1 MAETVAFTATQFADG
16 KERIELRRQRE
27 AGFLRKAKSELIPKA
42 EWIRLAP
49 PAGMAAL
56 SRLRSLPGAEAI
68 AEDDD
73 GLIVPPECIAPLT
86 EHEAHSLGLPPATNL
101 TLELD
106 ASGALHDGTISVA
119 KKWLRRGGMP
129 VRVKVTG
136 ARIRE
141 SSGTARLAEP
151 IYSTN
156 LQVDRLA
163 AAGDGDERRARFAEL
178 REMLGDLDGDAVK
191 PDGFISKVR
200 IAYAANFSLDLRT
213 HGGLFDFDPVLFSR
227 SVGENEDGDL
237 VDANETALL
246 TDFEQQKFSTRFRSQ
261 RGGKRSYLLSDGT
274 ILFVDPLL
282 GKALD
287 IVREKQSAT
296 GDERKDFARSP
307 QAYIRERLAL
317 DDTGDDE
324 AADRLFIE
332 TQQYSERVAGIETW
346 QKPVLPWIK
355 PKPNSW
361 LPESFGIRIGEEPD
375 VVHVDLKPGEA
386 EELLGKIDRAIDG
399 GQKTTAFKGEDV
411 PATPVSRTAVKS
423 VVDLETE
430 IANDTEKGSDNQ
442 ELPAQL
448 PTYFLKVGENF
459 ETLEYSRLTAQAT
472 DAVNFVPP
480 PMPACVRSSPKPH
493 QIEAFAW
500 LTEAWD
506 RKVPGLLLA
515 DDMGLGKT
523 FQALTFLSWLRSIK
537 APGQPVLIVAPTGLL
552 RNWQAEIKLH
562 LEHGALGE
570 IVEAFG
576 TNLKSLR
583 LEAGNDIRGGTSKLD
598 VSHWK
603 DAGVVLTTFETMRD
617 YHMSFARVPF
627 SAIIYDEIQKLKNP
641 ASQMTRAAKALNADI
656 QVGMTGTPVENRL
669 QDLWSI
675 ADVVFPGFLGSSK
688 EFERTYSADDSDA
701 LKALQDQLIER
712 DGVAPPFM
720 LRRMKEALLT
730 GLPSKEVVPYEVSMP
745 LEQADAYDRVLA
757 RARALRQSGDK
768 GAMLKILHMLRGTSL
783 HPKPPVGLD
792 DFEGYISSSARLAKT
807 FELLDEISRKG
818 EKALVFCEDL
828 DMQAFLAIAFQ
839 ERFGLSHAVQIIN
852 GSVAGSKRQDMVT
865 KFQSRPAGFDVMI
878 LSPKAGGVGL
888 TITAANHVIHLSRW
902 WNPAVEDQATDRV
915 YRIGQDKPVT
925 VHIPMAVHPDDAI
938 GPSSFDVRLNRL
950 MERKRELSR
959 GLLVPPESASD
970 IDEML
975 SAVLDGE
982 KPTPTKHESA
992 GEPAASQTSEPPDPA
1007 SIDMPESDRG
1017 APFNEGSASDELTPA
1032 PTHVVSTSEEGI
1044 AAQSSTQSDSD
1055 DEAVADDGESIS
1067 SARSEAPPTRQDR
1080 PILSAKPVAK
1090 SAIQSPVE
1098 AAESRVTEVRR
1109 VVYEVGGMRDWTI
1122 FNQHIEGCSIQSL
1135 RIIDPYCCANE
1146 AARRRLVDFV
1156 VRFAKASRGVTHV
1169 QVKSFDADSV
1179 KDCWESDD
1187 EQSRDLQSRMAGKLP
1202 DAEFR
1207 HIQKSRRSAEDLHDR
1222 SVTALL
1228 ENGEKVIWDLGRGI
1242 DGVMTARNA
1251 CTVNAFREPA
1261 LDTAA

>member
-1 MAETVAFTATQFADG
+1 MAETVAFTANQLADG
-16 KERIELRRQRE
+16 TERIELRRQRE
-27 AGFLRKAKSELIPKA
+27 AGFLRKAKSEPVSKA

-56 SRLRSLPGAEAI
+56 SRLRSLPGSEGI
-68 AEDDD
+68 VKDDE

-101 TLELD
+101 TLELS
-106 ASGALHDGTISVA
+106 ANGALHDGTISVT

-129 VRVKVTG
+129 VRVKRIG

-141 SSGTARLAEP
+141 PGGTARLAEP
-151 IYSTN
+151 IYTTN
-156 LQVDRLA
+156 LLVDRLVA
-163 AAGDGDERRARFAEL
+163 AEDADERRARFAEL
-178 REMLGDLDGDAVK
+178 RERLGDLDSDAVK

-227 SVGENEDGDL
+227 SVSENEDGDL
-237 VDANETALL
+237 TDAKETALL
-246 TDFEQQKFSTRFRSQ
+246 TDFEQQKFSGRFRSQ
-261 RGGKRSYLLSDGT
+261 KGGKRSYLLSDGT

-287 IVREKQSAT
+287 IVREKQSAN
-296 GDERKDFARSP
+296 GDDRRDFARSP

-317 DDTGDDE
+317 DETGDDE

-346 QKPVLPWIK
+346 QRPVLPWIK

-375 VVHVDLKPGEA
+375 VVHVDLEPGEA
-386 EELLGKIDRAIDG
+386 AELLGKIDTAIHG
-399 GQKTTAFKGEDV
+399 AQQTTAFKGEDV
-411 PATPVSRTAVKS
+411 PATPASRTAVKS
-423 VVDLETE
+423 VVDLEAE
-430 IANDTEKGSDNQ
+430 IAKDAPESGQEK
-442 ELPAQL
+442 EPPAEL

-459 ETLEYSRLTAQAT
+459 ETLEYSRLNAHNA
-472 DAVNFVPP
+472 DARDFIPP
-480 PMPACVRSSPKPH
+480 AMPAGVRSTPKPH

-523 FQALTFLSWLRSIK
+523 FQALTFLSWLRSIR

-552 RNWQAEIKLH
+552 RNWQVEIELH
-562 LEHGALGE
+562 LKPRALGE

-576 TNLKSLR
+576 TNLNSLR

-598 VSHWK
+598 VSHLK
-603 DAGVVLTTFETMRD
+603 DAGVVLTTYETMRD
-617 YHMSFARVPF
+617 YHMSFARVRF
-627 SAIIYDEIQKLKNP
+627 SAIVYDEIQKLKNP

-688 EFERTYSADDSDA
+688 EFEKTYSADNGEA

-712 DGVAPPFM
+712 DGRSPAFM
-720 LRRMKEALLT
+720 LRRMKEALLAC
-730 GLPSKEVVPYEVSMP
+730 LPEKHVVAYEVAMP
-745 LEQADAYDRVLA
+745 REQAEAYDRVLA

-768 GAMLKILHMLRGTSL
+768 GVMLKILHMLRGTSL

-792 DFEGYISSSARLAKT
+792 EFGGYISSSARLAKT
-807 FELLDEISRKG
+807 FELLDEISRQG

-828 DMQAFLAIAFQ
+828 DMQSFLAIAIE
-839 ERFGLSHAVQIIN
+839 ERFGLSHPVQIIN
-852 GSVAGSKRQDMVT
+852 GSVAGSKRQDMVA

-938 GPSSFDVRLNRL
+938 GQSSFDVRLNRL

-959 GLLVPPESASD
+959 GLLVPPESDAD

-975 SAVLDGE
+975 SAVLDGD
-982 KPTPTKHESA
+982 KPDDGQNEEVTGVARSPTSEAIDGHSTE
-992 GEPAASQTSEPPDPA
+992 EPAAYSIEP
-1007 SIDMPESDRG
+1007 
-1017 APFNEGSASDELTPA
+1017 
-1032 PTHVVSTSEEGI
+1032 
-1044 AAQSSTQSDSD
+1044 
-1055 DEAVADDGESIS
+1055 DDGHVQGATDESGSHARREIES
-1067 SARSEAPPTRQDR
+1067 TRTDRSEALQVRANLPV
-1080 PILSAKPVAK
+1080 LSARPA
-1090 SAIQSPVE
+1090 ADGGPRSPVE
-1098 AAESRVTEVRR
+1098 AAEARVSEVRR
-1109 VVYEVGGMRDWTI
+1109 VVFEVGGMRDWAI
-1122 FNQHIEGCSIQSL
+1122 FTQYIENRVIQSL

-1146 AARRRLVDFV
+1146 AARRRVVDFV
-1156 VRFAKASRGVTHV
+1156 FRFAKAADGLAHLQVT
-1169 QVKSFDADSV
+1169 SFDADSV

-1187 EQSRDLQSRMAGKLP
+1187 DQARDLRSRMASKLP
-1202 DAEFR
+1202 GTEFR
-1207 HIQKSRRSAEDLHDR
+1207 HIQKSRRSSEDLHDR
-1222 SVTALL
+1222 SVTAHLV
-1228 ENGEKVIWDLGRGI
+1228 NGEKVIWDLGRGI
-1242 DGVMTARNA
+1242 DGVMTAKHA

-1261 LDTAA
+1261 MDAAAKRADDA

>member
-1 MAETVAFTATQFADG
+1 MAETITFIASQLADG
-16 KERIELRRQRE
+16 RERIELRKHSD
-27 AGFLRKAKSELIPKA
+27 AGLFRKAKSELVSRA

-56 SRLRSLPGAEAI
+56 SRLRSLPGAEEVI
-68 AEDDD
+68 EDDN
-73 GLIVPPECIAPLT
+73 GLTIPPECVAPLT
-86 EHEAHSLGLPPATNL
+86 EHEAYSLGLPPTTNL

-141 SSGTARLAEP
+141 PNGTARLAEP

-156 LQVDRLA
+156 LLVDRLA
-163 AAGDGDERRARFAEL
+163 AADDADERRARFAEL
-178 REMLGDLDGDAVK
+178 REKLGDLDSEAVK

-213 HGGLFDFDPVLFSR
+213 QGGLFDFDPVLFSK
-227 SVGENEDGDL
+227 SVSENEDGDL
-237 VDANETALL
+237 VDAKETALL
-246 TDFEQQKFSTRFRSQ
+246 TDFEQQRFSGRFRSQ
-261 RGGKRSYLLSDGT
+261 KGGKRSYLLSDGT

-287 IVREKQSAT
+287 VVREKQTAT
-296 GDERKDFARSP
+296 GDERKNFARSP

-317 DDTGDDE
+317 DEMGDDE

-375 VVHVDLKPGEA
+375 VVHVSLEPGEA
-386 EELLGKIDRAIDG
+386 AVLLDKIDIAIKG
-399 GQKTTAFKGEDV
+399 GQTTTPFKGEDV
-411 PATPVSRTAVKS
+411 PTTSASRTAVKG
-423 VVDLETE
+423 VVDLEAE
-430 IANDTEKGSDNQ
+430 IAKDAEENDLDE
-442 ELPAQL
+442 EPPAEI

-459 ETLEYSRLTAQAT
+459 ETLEYSRLAAKTK
-472 DAVNFVPP
+472 DSINFVPP
-480 PMPACVRSSPKPH
+480 ALPACVRSSPKPH
-493 QIEAFAW
+493 QVEAFAW

-506 RKVPGLLLA
+506 QKVPGLLLA

-523 FQALTFLSWLRSIK
+523 FQALTFLSWLRSVQ
-537 APGQPVLIVAPTGLL
+537 APSQPVLIVAPTGLL
-552 RNWQAEIKLH
+552 RNWQAEIELH
-562 LEHGALGE
+562 LEQGALGE

-583 LEAGNDIRGGTSKLD
+583 LEPGNDIRGGTSKLD

-603 DAGVVLTTFETMRD
+603 GAGVVLTTFETMRD

-627 SAIIYDEIQKLKNP
+627 AAIIFDEIQKLKNP
-641 ASQMTRAAKALNADI
+641 ASQMTRAAKTLNADI

-675 ADVVFPGFLGSSK
+675 SDVVFPGFLGSSK
-688 EFERTYSADDSDA
+688 EFEKTFSAADSGA
-701 LKALQDQLIER
+701 LRALQDQLIER
-712 DGVAPPFM
+712 DGAAPPFM
-720 LRRMKEALLT
+720 LRRMKEALLS
-730 GLPSKEVVPYEVSMP
+730 GLPDKDVVPYEVAMP
-745 LEQADAYDRVLA
+745 REQAEAYDRVLA

-783 HPKPPVGLD
+783 HPEPPVGLD
-792 DFEGYISSSARLAKT
+792 DFSGYIRSSARLVKT

-828 DMQAFLAIAFQ
+828 DMQAFLAIAVQ
-839 ERFGLSHAVQIIN
+839 ERFRLSHPVQIIN

-865 KFQSRPAGFDVMI
+865 TFQSRPPGFDVMI

-888 TITAANHVIHLSRW
+888 TITAANHVVHLSRW

-925 VHIPMAVHPDDAI
+925 VHIPMAVHPDEAI

-959 GLLVPPESASD
+959 GLLVPPESDSD
-970 IDEML
+970 IDVML
-975 SAVLDGE
+975 SAVLDGDKE
-982 KPTPTKHESA
+982 YIASA
-992 GEPAASQTSEPPDPA
+992 PPQMRCIANPQSADLPSDHREGSFEGGSGAKEIAGDQRARVPDPEEPP
-1007 SIDMPESDRG
+1007 
-1017 APFNEGSASDELTPA
+1017 
-1032 PTHVVSTSEEGI
+1032 PT
-1044 AAQSSTQSDSD
+1044 QSSENRDFDDSD
-1055 DEAVADDGESIS
+1055 AVADDIEPPEPS
-1067 SARSEAPPTRQDR
+1067 SSEAASSRQDR
-1080 PILSAKPVAK
+1080 PILSVRSVA
-1090 SAIQSPVE
+1090 ANEPQSPIE
-1098 AAESRVTEVRR
+1098 AAETRVPEIRR
-1109 VVYEVGGMRDWTI
+1109 VVFEVGGMRDWTI
-1122 FNQHIEGCSIQSL
+1122 FAQHIEGCAIQRL
-1135 RIIDPYCCANE
+1135 RIIDPYCCATE
-1146 AARRRLVDFV
+1146 AARRRLVDFIA
-1156 VRFAKASRGVTHV
+1156 RFAKVSGSVAQV
-1169 QVKSFDADSV
+1169 QVKSFDADSL

-1187 EQSRDLQSRMAGKLP
+1187 DQSRDLESRIKNKLP
-1202 DAEFR
+1202 DTELR

-1222 SVTALL
+1222 SVTAHLD
-1228 ENGEKVIWDLGRGI
+1228 NGEMITWDLGRGI
-1242 DGVMTARNA
+1242 DGVMTARHA

-1261 LDTAA
+1261 LNAAAEGH

>member
-1 MAETVAFTATQFADG
+1 MAETLAFVASQQVDG
-16 KERIELRRQRE
+16 SERIELRKQSE
-27 AGFLRKAKSELIPKA
+27 AGLFRKAKSELVHKSQ
-42 EWIRLAP
+42 WIRVAP
-49 PAGMAAL
+49 PAGIAAI
-56 SRLRSLPGAEAI
+56 SRLRSLSDADGI
-68 AEDDD
+68 TEDDG
-73 GLIVPPECIAPLT
+73 GLTVPPKLIAALT
-86 EHEAHSLGLPPATNL
+86 EHEAHSLGLPPTTNL

-129 VRVKVTG
+129 VRVKITG

-141 SSGTARLAEP
+141 PNGMARLAEP
-151 IYSTN
+151 MYSAS
-156 LQVDRLA
+156 LLVDRLA
-163 AAGDGDERRARFAEL
+163 VADDADERRARFAEL
-178 REMLGDLDGDAVK
+178 RDRLGDLDSDAIK

-237 VDANETALL
+237 VDAKEAALL
-246 TDFEQQKFSTRFRSQ
+246 TDFEQQRFSGRFRSQ
-261 RGGKRSYLLSDGT
+261 KGGKRSYLLSDGT

-346 QKPVLPWIK
+346 QTPVLPWIK

-375 VVHVDLKPGEA
+375 EAHVDLEPGEA
-386 EELLGKIDRAIDG
+386 AILLHQIDSAIEG
-399 GQKTTAFKGEDV
+399 GDKTTNFKGEDV
-411 PATPVSRTAVKS
+411 PATPASRNAVQS
-423 VVDLETE
+423 VVDLEAEVAKNTE
-430 IANDTEKGSDNQ
+430 HFGPEAEPQ
-442 ELPAQL
+442 VEL
-448 PTYFLKVGENF
+448 PTYFLKVDENF
-459 ETLEYSRLTAQAT
+459 ETLEYSRVAAPNSGG
-472 DAVNFVPP
+472 AEFSPP
-480 PMPACVRSSPKPH
+480 PMPACVRSTPKPH
-493 QIEAFAW
+493 QVEAFAW

-506 RKVPGLLLA
+506 RNVPGLLLA

-523 FQALTFLSWLRSIK
+523 FQALTFLSWLRTIQ
-537 APGQPVLIVAPTGLL
+537 APNQPVLIVAPTGLL
-552 RNWQAEIKLH
+552 RNWQAEIELH
-562 LEHGALGE
+562 LEPGALGE

-576 TNLKSLR
+576 ANLKSLR
-583 LEAGNDIRGGTSKLD
+583 TEAGNDIRGGTSKLD
-598 VSHWK
+598 VLHWK

-627 SAIIYDEIQKLKNP
+627 SAIVYDEIQKLKNP
-641 ASQMTRAAKALNADI
+641 ASQMTRAAKTLNAYI
-656 QVGMTGTPVENRL
+656 QIGMTGTPVENRL

-688 EFERTYSADDSDA
+688 EFEKTYSADNGDA
-701 LKALQDQLIER
+701 LKALQDQLIDR
-712 DGVAPPFM
+712 DGSYPPFM

-730 GLPSKEVVPYEVSMP
+730 GLPRKDVVPYEVTMP
-745 LEQADAYDRVLA
+745 REQADAYDRVLA

-783 HPKPPVGLD
+783 HPKPPVGIN
-792 DFEGYISSSARLAKT
+792 DFASYIGSSARLTKT
-807 FELLDEISRKG
+807 FELLTEISRNG
-818 EKALVFCEDL
+818 EKALIFCEDL
-828 DMQAFLAIAFQ
+828 DMQAFLAIAVQ
-839 ERFGLSHAVQIIN
+839 ERFSLPQPVRIIN
-852 GSVAGSKRQDMVT
+852 GLVEGSKRQEIVNR
-865 KFQSRPAGFDVMI
+865 FQSRPAGFDVMI

-925 VHIPMAVHPDDAI
+925 VHIPMAVHPDEAI

-959 GLLVPPESASD
+959 GLLVPPESDTD

-982 KPTPTKHESA
+982 GPSGDRDRKHPQPATLGIEGTAVAQSQDKVGEGYEIASEARAA
-992 GEPAASQTSEPPDPA
+992 GSDLDNELQDQVQKSEPQLPN
-1007 SIDMPESDRG
+1007 R
-1017 APFNEGSASDELTPA
+1017 ASDNLD
-1032 PTHVVSTSEEGI
+1032 SSEEGEG
-1044 AAQSSTQSDSD
+1044 D
-1055 DEAVADDGESIS
+1055 DRAEGTSP
-1067 SARSEAPPTRQDR
+1067 SAPAYNRAERS
-1080 PILSAKPVAK
+1080 ILSLRPVAK
-1090 SAIQSPVE
+1090 SQLQTPIE
-1098 AAESRVTEVRR
+1098 AAEARASEIRR
-1109 VVYEVGGMRDWTI
+1109 VVFEVGGMRDWTI
-1122 FNQHIEGCSIQSL
+1122 FTQHIEGCVIRSL
-1135 RIIDPYCCANE
+1135 RIIDPYCCAKE
-1146 AARRRLVDFV
+1146 ASRRRLVDFV
-1156 VRFAKASRGVTHV
+1156 VRFANVSGGIAQV
-1169 QVKSFDADSV
+1169 QVVSFDAVSLH
-1179 KDCWESDD
+1179 DCWESDD
-1187 EQSRDLQSRMAGKLP
+1187 QQTRDLRSRMTSKLP
-1202 DAEFR
+1202 DAEF
-1207 HIQKSRRSAEDLHDR
+1207 HHVQKSRRYADDLHDR
-1222 SVTALL
+1222 SVTAHLD
-1228 ENGEKVIWDLGRGI
+1228 NGDRVIWDLGRGI
-1242 DGVMTARNA
+1242 DGVMTARHA

-1261 LDTAA
+1261 MDAAA